1 MKKNILF
8 SLLGATLLIGCTE
21 VGKVLDTANSVVGTS
36 GTQEKKLT
44 NDQVIQGLKEALSV
58 GTNNSSAS
66 ASKLDGFNKNPLI
79 HIPFPPD
86 AIKVKE
92 KVETLGMKGQVDKFV
107 ETMNRGAEE
116 SAKEAAPIFLNAI
129 TTMSIADGFN
139 ILNGS
144 DSAATTYLRDK
155 TSDALYSAFKP
166 KVQNALKT
174 VKLTEY
180 WNPIITKYNT
190 VTAMTGG
197 EKVNP
202 DLDDYV
208 TKGAMKG
215 LFRLIS
221 DEEKKIRKDP
231 MARVSDILKTVF
243 GSLDNK

>member
-21 VGKVLDTANSVVGTS
+21 VGKVLDTANSVVGTT

-92 KVETLGMKGQVDKFV
+92 KVEALGMKGQVDKFV

-139 ILNGS
+139 ILNGT

>member
-1 MKKNILF
+1 
-8 SLLGATLLIGCTE
+8 LIGCTE
-21 VGKVLDTANSVVGTS
+21 VGKVLDTANSVVGTT

-92 KVETLGMKGQVDKFV
+92 KVEALGMKGQVDKFV

-139 ILNGS
+139 ILNGT

>member
-1 MKKNILF
+1 
-8 SLLGATLLIGCTE
+8 
-21 VGKVLDTANSVVGTS
+21 
-36 GTQEKKLT
+36 
-44 NDQVIQGLKEALSV
+44 
-58 GTNNSSAS
+58 
-66 ASKLDGFNKNPLI
+66 
-79 HIPFPPD
+79 
-86 AIKVKE
+86 
-92 KVETLGMKGQVDKFV
+92 MKGQVDKFV

-139 ILNGS
+139 ILNGT

-190 VTAMTGG
+190 VTAMAGG

>member
-21 VGKVLDTANSVVGTS
+21 VGKVLDTANSVVGTT

-44 NDQVIQGLKEALSV
+44 NDQVIRGLKEALSV

-92 KVETLGMKGQVDKFV
+92 KVEALGMKGQVDKFV

-139 ILNGS
+139 ILNGT

>member
-66 ASKLDGFNKNPLI
+66 ASKVDGFNKNPLI

>member
-1 MKKNILF
+1 MKIKTLF
-8 SLLGATLLIGCTE
+8 LFAAVAGFTSCTE
-21 VGKVLDTANSVVGTS
+21 LEKTLNTANTVLGSS
-36 GTQEKKLT
+36 GTPEKKLT
-44 NDQVIQGLKEALSV
+44 NDEVIRGLREALSV
-58 GTNNSSAS
+58 GTNNSSSA
-66 ASKLDGFNKNPLI
+66 ASKVDGFYKNPILF
-79 HIPFPPD
+79 IPFPPD

-92 KVETLGMKGQVDKFV
+92 KVEQLGMKDKVDKFV

-116 SAKEAAPIFLNAI
+116 SCKEAAPIFLNAI
-129 TTMSIADGFN
+129 TNMSIGDGFN
-139 ILNGS
+139 ILNGPEN
-144 DSAATTYLRDK
+144 AATKYLEEK
-155 TSDALYSAFKP
+155 TSTELYNTFKP

-180 WNPIITKYNT
+180 WNPLITKYNQ
-190 VTAMTGG
+190 VTALTGG
-197 EKVNP
+197 DKVNP

-215 LFRLIS
+215 IFTLIA

>member
-66 ASKLDGFNKNPLI
+66 ASKVDGFNKNPLI

-92 KVETLGMKGQVDKFV
+92 KVEGLGMKGQVDKFV

>member
-21 VGKVLDTANSVVGTS
+21 VGKVLDTANSVVGTT

-92 KVETLGMKGQVDKFV
+92 KVEALGMKGQVDKFV

-139 ILNGS
+139 ILNGT

-190 VTAMTGG
+190 VTAMAGG

>member
-66 ASKLDGFNKNPLI
+66 ASKVDGFNKNPLI

-208 TKGAMKG
+208 TKGAIKG